1 MTGPPVE
8 DVSMTSTHHNT
19 PRTRDIPARPG
30 ATDGPVVID
39 GGPGGLIGAVPAL
52 LGFTPTE
59 SIVLVGLS
67 SHGEQL
73 ESLGPVVR
81 TDLVEGA
88 ARTGAEAL
96 ARSLYDMPGASAMVV
111 VTTRR
116 SWPLRSAVV
125 DVLAGAALTLGD
137 AAVKINAMFVT
148 DGITAG
154 ARWRQ
159 VEPSGAACGWTVV
172 HEGTVDDPAEGP
184 VVASGCSTVRDPQ
197 RTSESMDRE
206 LDPEDDEDLAAL
218 LPASWTTGAAAK
230 SDGGPWNSADVCE
243 TVAQI
248 AVTVDRWM
256 PVGRQ
261 RVTLTRREVRRMLAE
276 RPGTAERLF
285 EFCTSAS
292 LFPTLVALGAAG
304 QSGVVLGILLE
315 AATLGRGS
323 LRGRALLLIAFLGWC
338 GNHGALGH
346 RAARRCTEEMWSD
359 GGASPAPEPTT
370 DAGALRNDLLTLS
383 LAGVLW
389 EGVADG
395 TAARLVGG
403 VVGQGMEHID
413 AQIARSGGKDTDR
426 AGTLASLVDRRAV
439 SAVRSALDRRA
450 GR

>member
-1 MTGPPVE
+1 
-8 DVSMTSTHHNT
+8 MTSTHHNT

-261 RVTLTRREVRRMLAE
+261 RV
-276 RPGTAERLF
+276 P
-285 EFCTSAS
+285 
-292 LFPTLVALGAAG
+292 LGAAG

-395 TAARLVGG
+395 TAARLGGGVGG
-403 VVGQGMEHID
+403 HGMEHTD
-413 AQIARSGGKDTDR
+413 AQSARSGGKDTDR